1 MLQCQAVRRS
11 QYKLAPSR
19 FVSLSSKVH
28 SLGRALITNLVPYH
42 RRSSHRFTMQA
53 LRFEKTGSFD
63 ELALHTIA
71 KPSLAPGEALVRVKA
86 AGVNGSDAAAI
97 LGILPFVTLPRT
109 PGRDFSGEVVEA
121 LDNSG
126 TPAKAWIGTDV
137 WGTGSERGFTSD
149 GTFAE
154 FVKVPLAALSRK
166 PKTLS
171 HVDAASMTLPWL
183 CAWITVDTLAK
194 VKQGDNVVIIGARGG
209 IGSAAAQLCK
219 DRGARLFGTYT
230 SLANATPPPY
240 LTPIAL
246 TSDTAIRDAIAKED
260 LSNKIDVLLDC
271 AGYERPFNDALF
283 TMTPNGSGRVVVMA
297 VHSKDDLFPINMRT
311 FYTKAL
317 TIKGMKSSILSSIEI
332 KAFLDLLSE
341 KIDSGVFQG
350 PQAVVTVDIKDT
362 LAVAGALKEILTRSS
377 HVRSV
382 FVT

>member
-1 MLQCQAVRRS
+1 
-11 QYKLAPSR
+11 
-19 FVSLSSKVH
+19 
-28 SLGRALITNLVPYH
+28 
-42 RRSSHRFTMQA
+42 MQA
-53 LRFEKTGSFD
+53 LRFAKTGSFD
-63 ELALHTIA
+63 ELVLHTIA
-71 KPSLAPGEALVRVKA
+71 KPSLSPGEALVRVKA
-86 AGVNGSDAAAI
+86 AGVNRSDAAGV

-109 PGRDFSGEVVEA
+109 PGRDFSGDVVEA
-121 LDNSG
+121 LDDSG
-126 TPAKAWIGTDV
+126 TPAKAWIGAGV

-209 IGSAAAQLCK
+209 VGSAAAQLCK
-219 DRGARLFGTYT
+219 DRGARIFGTYT
-230 SLANATPPPY
+230 SLANATPPPH

-271 AGYERPFNDALF
+271 AGYERPFNDALS
-283 TMTPNGSGRVVVMA
+283 TMTPDGSGRVVVMA
-297 VHSKDDLFPINMRT
+297 VHSKDGLFPISMRT

-317 TIKGMKSSILSSIEI
+317 TIKGMMSSILSSIEI
-332 KAFLDLLSE
+332 KAFLDLLSQ

-350 PQAVVTVDIKDT
+350 PQAVVTVDIKDA
-362 LAVAGALKEILTRSS
+362 LAVTGALKEVLTSS

-382 FVT
+382 IIP